1 MFRIQTVYEAIEM
14 RDSLTKA
21 VNAAKSAAPRLA
33 FALGLLATTTAVFA
47 AEQIGVAVTV
57 RNDVTGKLQSE
68 TVKIDSGSDVFGK
81 EIVKTNADSSAKI
94 VLKDNTNLNVG
105 PNSSATL
112 DNFVFS
118 GPADY
123 KKASFNLAKGAF
135 RFTTGGSDKRAY
147 DFKTPTATIGVRGT
161 DCVVVVD
168 GKKSHLECSE
178 GQAVACPANSVSN
191 EEVVLGDEKKKR
203 CTKKCVEV
211 DVGKAVDIS
220 DGYVC
225 SAAFTGQTVGEG
237 PVSYQA
243 ATASLSTGMTLPA
256 IVTVLGMAGAGAA
269 GIVAGTNHQ
278 LYTSNDTIT
287 CITHC

>member
-1 MFRIQTVYEAIEM
+1 MFARLEM
-14 RDSLTKA
+14 RRSLKNA
-21 VNAAKSAAPRLA
+21 VKTVKFAVPRLA
-33 FALGLLATTTAVFA
+33 LALGLLASTRPGYA

-57 RNDVTGKLQSE
+57 RNDVTGKIQSE

-81 EIVKTNADSSAKI
+81 EIVKTSADSSAKI

-105 PNSSATL
+105 PSSSATL

-118 GPADY
+118 GPSDY
-123 KKASFNLAKGAF
+123 KKASFNLVKGAF

-168 GKKSHLECSE
+168 GKKSHVECSE
-178 GQAVACPANSVSN
+178 GLAVACPANSVSD
-191 EEVVLGDEKKKR
+191 EEVVLGDEKKKK

-211 DVGKAVDIS
+211 DVGKAVDIT

-225 SAAFTGQTVGEG
+225 TANFTGQTVGEG
-237 PVSYQA
+237 PVTYQA
-243 ATASLSTGMTLPA
+243 AISAVSPGVP
-256 IVTVLGMAGAGAA
+256 LGAVVAGLGVAGAA
-269 GIVAGTNHQ
+269 TGAAVAA
-278 LYTSNDTIT
+278 SNNASNSANNSNRYFSAVGSSP
-287 CITHC
+287 